1 MRKASWAQH
10 DTSSQS
16 FLGSTLPRHLRPRVC
31 HKRLKRRRKGKM
43 ERREARTFEND
54 RIFRSPDVP
63 EGSSILTGLKVDAT
77 RLIGEHMYLRCI
89 HKILHRVSSKVTSIS
104 LLTRREGLIKVGVL
118 PEGYPFVTLATAEI
132 PENFCQVRIISN
144 HL

>member
-1 MRKASWAQH
+1 
-10 DTSSQS
+10 
-16 FLGSTLPRHLRPRVC
+16 
-31 HKRLKRRRKGKM
+31 M

-89 HKILHRVSSKVTSIS
+89 HKILHGVSSKVTSIS
-104 LLTRREGLIKVGVL
+104 LLTRREGLIKVRVL

-132 PENFCQVRIISN
+132 PENFCHVRIISN